1 MRQTSCVLSLF
12 LALPACADAAGYCVR
27 EPAVDPELPAGLV
40 GSYELIGKDPGSGGT
55 YAGAL
60 EISDGK
66 TAYVLTRVV
75 NGRTVKGSAWIE
87 RCGPDRFPIIL
98 ARYDTEPAPTELGC
112 FFGTDGDNY
121 FRVTCKSG
129 LAGRDE
135 APGLEAW
142 FQQH

>member
-1 MRQTSCVLSLF
+1 MKYLLAAF
-12 LALPACADAAGYCVR
+12 LALPACANAAGYCTR
-27 EPAVDPELPAGLV
+27 EPEIDPELPAGLV
-40 GSYELIGKDPGSGGT
+40 GSHELIGKDSASGTT

-66 TAYVLTRVV
+66 TAYVLTRIV
-75 NGRTVKGSAWIE
+75 NGSTVKGSAWIE

-98 ARYDTEPAPTELGC
+98 VRYDTGSTPIELAC

-129 LAGRDE
+129 VAGRE
-135 APGLEAW
+135 GTPGLEAW